1 MRKLISILFVVLS
14 LTTFAQKF
22 TVTPNGLR
30 DSEDEEKNY
39 VVIEVDGLTA
49 KQLYDNTLKYITKSY
64 NNPDEVLKGQIEGDY
79 IKFDTYVPEMFYY
92 SNSGAKMQIDTKYTT
107 ELKFKDN
114 KVRLEIVSLD
124 MYHPNSNTKV
134 LFSGGIFEGYVIYKK
149 NGTLFKEE
157 AKQDIENYFNSVIED
172 LKLNLKGESEEDNW

>member
-1 MRKLISILFVVLS
+1 
-14 LTTFAQKF
+14 
-22 TVTPNGLR
+22 
-30 DSEDEEKNY
+30 
-39 VVIEVDGLTA
+39 
-49 KQLYDNTLKYITKSY
+49 
-64 NNPDEVLKGQIEGDY
+64 
-79 IKFDTYVPEMFYY
+79 MFYY

-134 LFSGGIFEGYVIYKK
+134 LFSGGIFEGYIIFKK
-149 NGTLFKEE
+149 NGSLFKEE